1 MKKTALAIAI
11 PVAIVGAAVAGAWYT
26 GSRVEQ
32 EVNRGITEA
41 NQLFEQEAP
50 GLGAHLTLV
59 DIQRGVLSSTA
70 RYNLSFTG
78 KEGEE
83 PQVLVFTDRLEHG
96 PFPASR
102 LAAGQL
108 APVMAQSHFALEQN
122 ELTAPLFTA
131 AGGKAPLSGE
141 LTIHYDQKQEGRV
154 ETAALEF
161 AKDSDKLRLS
171 PAKVTFSVSADKK
184 DVSAVGNLAEVD
196 LDFTDENTGQPA
208 RVQLRDLGMQGD
220 KKENANGFALG
231 PSSATIK
238 SLNIKSPGAPEVEL
252 REAVVEETLKQGG
265 KGLDQSVSYRIGKVV
280 VQGQEIGGMKLD
292 LSLRNLDEGVLK
304 TFKESYNKM
313 ALDSL
318 ESTELTPAQEEELKR
333 LGLALLE
340 GSPVLSLDELS
351 LQTSHGVAKASL
363 SVDLRKP
370 NAAAATPDEMARSIL
385 AALKADLKVDKAVI
399 GDIVALQGSLGGE
412 AAGSVDPVALKQQSD
427 AMTDLFS
434 GMALNS
440 QWAVL
445 DGNALSSSLAYAND
459 QVKFNGKDMSVPE
472 FMAFA
477 MGSAQGLGLGG
488 PAAGG
493 EEEPQEESLQ

>member
-11 PVAIVGAAVAGAWYT
+11 PVAVVGVAAAGAWYT
-26 GSRVEQ
+26 GTRVEQ
-32 EVNRGITEA
+32 EVNRGIAEA
-41 NQLFEQEAP
+41 NQLFQEEAP
-50 GLGAHLTLV
+50 GLGAYLTLV
-59 DIQRGVLSSTA
+59 DIQRGLFSSTA
-70 RYNLSFTG
+70 RYNLTFTG
-78 KEGEE
+78 KEGDE
-83 PQVLVFTDRLEHG
+83 PQTLVFTDRLEHG

-102 LAAGQL
+102 LAAGKL

-122 ELTAPLFTA
+122 ELTAPLFAA

-141 LTIHYDQKQEGRV
+141 LTIHYDQKQEGSV
-154 ETAALEF
+154 ETAAF
-161 AKDSDKLRLS
+161 AFAQDSDKLRLS
-171 PAKVTFSVSADKK
+171 PITLAFSVSGDKK
-184 DVSAVGNLAEVD
+184 NVSAVGKLAEVD
-196 LDFTDENTGQPA
+196 LDFTDPSTGQPA
-208 RVQLRDLGMQGD
+208 KVQLRDLGMQGD

-238 SLNIKSPGAPEVEL
+238 SLNIQSPGAPAVEL
-252 REAVVEETLKQGG
+252 REAVVEEVLKQGG
-265 KGLDQSVSYRIGKVV
+265 KGLDQSVSYRVGKVV
-280 VQGQEIGGMKLD
+280 VQGQEVGGMKLD

-318 ESTELTPAQEEELKR
+318 ESTELTPAQEEELKK

-370 NAAAATPDEMARSIL
+370 DAAAATPDEMARSVL

-399 GDIVALQGSLGGE
+399 GDIVALQGTLGGE
-412 AAGSVDPVALKQQSD
+412 AAGSADPVALKQQSD

-434 GMALNS
+434 GMALQS
-440 QWAVL
+440 EWAVL
-445 DGNALSSSLAYAND
+445 DGNSLSSSLAYAND

-488 PAAGG
+488 GAEG
-493 EEEPQEESLQ
+493 EEAPQEESVE

>member
-1 MKKTALAIAI
+1 MKKTALALAI

-32 EVNRGITEA
+32 EVNNGITQA
-41 NQLFEQEAP
+41 NQMLQQEAP

-59 DIQRGVLSSTA
+59 DIQRGVFASTA
-70 RYNLSFTG
+70 RYNLTFTS
-78 KEGEE
+78 KEGEA
-83 PQVLVFTDRLEHG
+83 PQTLVFTDRLEHG

-131 AGGKAPLSGE
+131 AGGKAPLFGE
-141 LTIHYDQKQEGRV
+141 LTIHYDQKQEGLI
-154 ETAALEF
+154 ETAALDF
-161 AKDSDKLRLS
+161 SKDSDKLRLS
-171 PAKVTFSVSADKK
+171 PAKVNFTVSADKK
-184 DVSAVGNLAEVD
+184 DMTAVGNLAEVD
-196 LDFTDENTGQPA
+196 LDFTDENSGQPA
-208 RVQLRDLGMQGD
+208 RVELRDLGMQGD

-238 SLNIKSPGAPEVEL
+238 SLHVKSPGSPEVEL
-252 REAVVEETLKQGG
+252 RDAVVEEVLKQGG

-280 VQGQEIGGMKLD
+280 VQGQEIGGVKLD

-304 TFKESYNKM
+304 TFKESYSKM

-318 ESTELTPAQEEELKR
+318 ESTELTPAQEEEMKK
-333 LGLALLE
+333 LGLALLG
-340 GSPVLSLDELS
+340 GSPVLALDELS
-351 LQTSHGVAKASL
+351 LQTAHGVAKASF
-363 SVDLRKP
+363 SVDLRQP

-488 PAAGG
+488 GAAGM
-493 EEEPQEESLQ
+493 EEEPQEEGVE